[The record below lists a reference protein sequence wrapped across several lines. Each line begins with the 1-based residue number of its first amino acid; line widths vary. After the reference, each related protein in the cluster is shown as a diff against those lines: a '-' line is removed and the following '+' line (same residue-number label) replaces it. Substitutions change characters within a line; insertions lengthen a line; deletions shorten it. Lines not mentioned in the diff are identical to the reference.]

1 MKLPEME
8 AKRESGVGGGD
19 PAELESLLSVYL
31 GKVRQLF
38 YPMVCDHALADDL
51 TQETFLRAWRSL
63 DGFEKRC
70 RMSTW
75 LYRIAMNVLR
85 DHQRRMQSGGRTG
98 EMDLAGIA
106 EPRCEPLEGMLDDE
120 RSLVIRDALME
131 LPMPLRVAIN
141 LTYLQGL
148 SNGEAAEVA
157 QCSLAT
163 MYWRV
168 HQAKKQLKGKLEKYL

>member
-8 AKRESGVGGGD
+8 AKRESGVGVGEPD
-19 PAELESLLSVYL
+19 DLDSLLSLYL
-31 GKVRQLF
+31 GKVRQLL

-51 TQETFLRAWRSL
+51 TQETLLRAWRSL
-63 DGFEKRC
+63 GRFEKRS

-85 DHQRRMQSGGRTG
+85 DHQRRIRSGVSAG
-98 EMDLAGIA
+98 EVLLAGVP
-106 EPRCEPLEGMLDDE
+106 EQGGEPLEGMLNDE

-131 LPMPLRVAIN
+131 LPMPLRAAIN

-148 SNGEAAEVA
+148 SNGEAAEVE